1 MLAREIAA
9 LTAVMPSWVAGTVE
23 SEPWNLPMGVRAA
36 DRITTSYT
44 QRVRQ
49 TFDRGCGGWGSV
61 GVTCG
66 IDEDVAYD
74 LRRGFLEWERVRA
87 AILCIFV
94 EERQSLNVEG
104 GASFAGD
111 SGDDVPKTGKF
122 AFS

>member
-1 MLAREIAA
+1 MHN
-9 LTAVMPSWVAGTVE
+9 E
-23 SEPWNLPMGVRAA
+23 S
-36 DRITTSYT
+36 DRHLIE
-44 QRVRQ
+44 VV
-49 TFDRGCGGWGSV
+49 GGSV

-104 GASFAGD
+104 GTSFAGD
-111 SGDDVPKTGKF
+111 SEDVPKTGKF